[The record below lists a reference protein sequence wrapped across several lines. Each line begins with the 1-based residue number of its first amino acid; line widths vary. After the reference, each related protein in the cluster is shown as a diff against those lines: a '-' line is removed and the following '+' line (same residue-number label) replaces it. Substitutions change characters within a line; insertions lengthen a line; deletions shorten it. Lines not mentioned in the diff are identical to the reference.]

1 MMPMFD
7 RITCSIPR
15 AQIGFIDF
23 IINDMVEAWDV
34 FINMPEIVGFMR
46 QNYDK
51 WKEYN
56 EKGITTLQ
64 DIEKIQEAI
73 PELKLDSMNT

>member
-1 MMPMFD
+1 MY
-7 RITCSIPR
+7 CYHEH
-15 AQIGFIDF
+15 
-23 IINDMVEAWDV
+23 IILFTV

-56 EKGITTLQ
+56 VSN
-64 DIEKIQEAI
+64 
-73 PELKLDSMNT
+73 ELNLEFYFLIILSIFYF

>member
-1 MMPMFD
+1 MDTILF
-7 RITCSIPR
+7 T
-15 AQIGFIDF
+15 
-23 IINDMVEAWDV
+23 V